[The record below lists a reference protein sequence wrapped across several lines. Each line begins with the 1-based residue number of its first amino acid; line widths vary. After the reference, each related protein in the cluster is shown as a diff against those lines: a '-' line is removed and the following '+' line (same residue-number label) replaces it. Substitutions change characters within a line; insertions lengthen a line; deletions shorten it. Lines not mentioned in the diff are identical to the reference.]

1 MLARAVHVAVIRFR
15 SGVLDIPVLP
25 LFKMLAIG
33 THHMLNCQP
42 KVMTIY
48 ETAALIGGY
57 TIEDPGKRGTLKAT
71 FSLNPG
77 HGIDV
82 HERPF

>member
-1 MLARAVHVAVIRFR
+1 
-15 SGVLDIPVLP
+15 
-25 LFKMLAIG
+25 
-33 THHMLNCQP
+33 MLNCQP

-57 TIEDPGKRGTLKAT
+57 TIEDPGKRGTLTAT

-77 HGIDV
+77 RGIDV
-82 HERPF
+82 RERPFWLSIQSWVMRDVEWDWQKKQ

>member
-1 MLARAVHVAVIRFR
+1 
-15 SGVLDIPVLP
+15 
-25 LFKMLAIG
+25 
-33 THHMLNCQP
+33 
-42 KVMTIY
+42 MTIY

-57 TIEDPGKRGTLKAT
+57 TIEDPGKRGTLTAT
-71 FSLNPG
+71 FGLNPG